1 MSNRAAAN
9 DLVTMVTNGKLMEAF
24 EKYYDE
30 DVVMQENRKDPTVG
44 KSANRV
50 REEQFVGSVEAV
62 HAMSAPSVVVD
73 GDEVVIHWLGDVTF
87 KGGIRVAMDQLAQ
100 QTWKNGKIVRE
111 RFIYDS
117 AA

>member
-1 MSNRAAAN
+1 MSTREAAN
-9 DLVTMVTNGKLMEAF
+9 DLVQLVTKGKLMEAF

-30 DVVMQENRKDPTVG
+30 DVVMQENRKEPTVG
-44 KSANRV
+44 KTANRV

-73 GDEVVIHWLGDVTF
+73 GDDVVIHWIGDVTF
-87 KGGIRVAMDQLAQ
+87 KGGVRVAMDQLAQ
-100 QTWKNGKIVRE
+100 QTWKDGKIVRE
-111 RFIYDS
+111 RFVYDT